1 MLLILVESNNMGTEK
16 LTQLVLQLENQIP
29 HASFS
34 NPAISA
40 STVGWQIEHS
50 LLSVNLITERL
61 KKSNPKEYVW
71 KFNIGRYMILT
82 TQKIPRGRAQAPDVV
97 QPKADFNTDSL
108 KAAIARARE
117 SIKELNTLDSN
128 QYFEHPYFGKLN
140 LKPAIQFLQIHT
152 QHHLAIINDII
163 KTSK

>member
-1 MLLILVESNNMGTEK
+1 MLLILFESINMGTEK

-71 KFNIGRYMILT
+71 KFNIGRYMIFT

-108 KAAIARARE
+108 KAAIERAKE

>member
-50 LLSVNLITERL
+50 LLAEF
-61 KKSNPKEYVW
+61 KC
-71 KFNIGRYMILT
+71 
-82 TQKIPRGRAQAPDVV
+82 
-97 QPKADFNTDSL
+97 
-108 KAAIARARE
+108 
-117 SIKELNTLDSN
+117 
-128 QYFEHPYFGKLN
+128 
-140 LKPAIQFLQIHT
+140 
-152 QHHLAIINDII
+152 
-163 KTSK
+163 

>member
-1 MLLILVESNNMGTEK
+1 MGTEK

-108 KAAIARARE
+108 KAAIERAKE

-128 QYFEHPYFGKLN
+128 QYFEHP
-140 LKPAIQFLQIHT
+140 
-152 QHHLAIINDII
+152 
-163 KTSK
+163 